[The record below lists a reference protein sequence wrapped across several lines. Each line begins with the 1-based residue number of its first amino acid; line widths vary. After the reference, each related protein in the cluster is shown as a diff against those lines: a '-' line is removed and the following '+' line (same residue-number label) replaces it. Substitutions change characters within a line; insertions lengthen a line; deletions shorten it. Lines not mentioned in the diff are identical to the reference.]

1 MVEAGATPLTE
12 VSVPASPRLTWTW
25 ASCPVAATSAGT
37 FDRAAPTFRP
47 LTCVVA
53 RIGVVVPEQVPVA
66 SVQATEHCVAVT
78 VRPSPTTEPLVRALD
93 GAPVTDSVMPAAEAR
108 VPVLFR
114 LTYTLSVSPGAIL
127 PAKLLKPTPTSGDRV
142 RLRVPE
148 LTLSEPVAVPDS
160 PA

>member
-66 SVQATEHCVAVT
+66 SVHATEHCVAVT

-93 GAPVTDSVMPAAEAR
+93 GAPVTDSVMPVSYTHLRAHETGR
-108 VPVLFR
+108 NLVCR
-114 LTYTLSVSPGAIL
+114 L
-127 PAKLLKPTPTSGDRV
+127 LL
-142 RLRVPE
+142 E
-148 LTLSEPVAVPDS
+148 
-160 PA
+160 